1 MVSFIHDYNR
11 QYLIT
16 MEENIM
22 NEEDLRIIKGGA
34 AILESM
40 SGSKN
45 DVNYTEEALSVLA
58 EQLYE
63 VIERNEKER

>member
-1 MVSFIHDYNR
+1 
-11 QYLIT
+11 
-16 MEENIM
+16 M
-22 NEEDLRIIKGGA
+22 NEEDLRIIKGVA

-45 DVNYTEEALSVLA
+45 DVNYTEEALSMLA